1 MGLIVIA
8 VKDMSLTPEEAE
20 QRWREQLRS
29 EAERRADFYS
39 VAVAE
44 YLNKRLKSVHL
55 MVLHAAKLLAL
66 GIETG

>member
-1 MGLIVIA
+1 MGRIVIA

-39 VAVAE
+39 VAVVE

>member
-29 EAERRADFYS
+29 EAERREDFYS
-39 VAVAE
+39 VAV
-44 YLNKRLKSVHL
+44 V
-55 MVLHAAKLLAL
+55 
-66 GIETG
+66 